1 MAVRLTE
8 RGIHAASTPEVAT
21 AWSRAMASESR
32 MVKRHKCRA
41 PSIASPAITD
51 SLLSVLRLDYA
62 TKPAASRSQLPVVL
76 VHSLSPESP
85 SRRLFYHLNCR
96 MQD

>member
-1 MAVRLTE
+1 MLRLTE
-8 RGIHAASTPEVAT
+8 PRSEFFAT
-21 AWSRAMASESR
+21 GEDSDGLQCML
-32 MVKRHKCRA
+32 KRHKCRA
-41 PSIASPAITD
+41 PSIASLAITD